1 MSTIAILTG
10 GDTAER
16 VISLQSSA
24 VVRAH
29 LPAERFRCF
38 EIDINGPNWSER
50 TSGTPI
56 DKNDFSL
63 TLHGEVIHFDAAFAA
78 LHGSPLEDGKL
89 QGYLEL
95 MGVPYTCCGGF
106 VSALTMNKHRTKQY
120 LTPLGVPMARSVL
133 VRRGEQVDQ
142 AALLDMGLPL
152 FVKPNTQG
160 SSFGVTKVKAPDALQ
175 AAIEEAWL
183 FDTEV
188 VVESYLP
195 GREFSNGAF
204 LHKGQVVV
212 LPVTEIIPEGE
223 FFDYAAKY
231 EGKSLE
237 VTPAALTPEQT
248 DACQARSRMLYNAL
262 GCRGVV
268 RFDYILS
275 GETFYFLE
283 VNTIPGLSS
292 ASLVPQQARAD
303 GWTLDEFFTALL
315 EEALQPE
322 A

>member
-10 GDTAER
+10 GDTAEK

-24 VVRAH
+24 VVLAH
-29 LPAERFRCF
+29 LPVERFRCF
-38 EIDINGPNWSER
+38 EIDIEGTNWCER
-50 TSGTPI
+50 TTRTPI

-63 TLHGEVIHFDAAFAA
+63 TLNGEHIHFDAAFAA

-95 MGVPYTCCGGF
+95 LGVPYTCCDGF
-106 VSALTMNKHRTKQY
+106 VSALTMNKHRTKQF
-120 LTPLGVPMARSVL
+120 LTPLGVPMARSAL
-133 VRRGEQVDQ
+133 LHQGQQVDH

-160 SSFGVTKVKAPDALQ
+160 SSFGVTKVKSAETLQ
-175 AAIEEAWL
+175 PAIEEAWR
-183 FDTEV
+183 FDPEV

-204 LHKGQVVV
+204 RHKGKVVV
-212 LPVTEIIPEGE
+212 LPVTEIIPDGE

-231 EGKSLE
+231 EGKSKE
-237 VTPAALTPEQT
+237 VTPAPLTPEQT
-248 DACQARSRMLYNAL
+248 DSCQARSRFLYNAL
-262 GCRGVV
+262 GCQGVV
-268 RFDYILS
+268 RFDYILA

-303 GWTLDEFFTALL
+303 GWTLDAFFAALL
-315 EEALQPE
+315 DEVLEPGA
-322 A
+322 